1 MLTFVPVT
9 RDEARELRMGPAL
22 GRRPGCGAT
31 PALRTALGADTSPEE
46 AEYAALSL
54 AGVLALGVGADALR
68 LILAV
73 DAEPGQVDDA
83 GSELGE
89 LGVTRVSWSQVQALF
104 GDEPAAA
111 PVVARARTATAGLEL
126 ADALGVPEVD
136 ELGEFD
142 LLWFAIEELDELP

>member
-1 MLTFVPVT
+1 MLTFVPVS
-9 RDEARELRMGPAL
+9 RDEARAVRMGQVL
-22 GRRPGCGAT
+22 SRPGCGAT
-31 PALRTALGADTSPEE
+31 PALRAALGADTSQEE

-68 LILAV
+68 LVLAV
-73 DAEPGQVDDA
+73 DAEPGQIEDA
-83 GSELGE
+83 ESELGE
-89 LGVTRVSWSQVQALF
+89 LILTGVPWSQVQALF

-111 PVVARARTATAGLEL
+111 PVVARARAATGGLEL

-142 LLWFAIEELDELP
+142 LLWFAVAELDELP